1 MITPPDQ
8 EYVDAPPPVS
18 VTLAPVQT
26 AAAVL
31 VAVTTGNG
39 FTVTVVVDEAAEVP
53 QALVA
58 VTEIFPLVAL
68 AVVIIE
74 FVVEVP
80 VQPPGNVQL

>member
-1 MITPPDQ
+1 M
-8 EYVDAPPPVS
+8 
-18 VTLAPVQT
+18 
-26 AAAVL
+26 
-31 VAVTTGNG
+31 
-39 FTVTVVVDEAAEVP
+39 DEAAEVP

-80 VQPPGNVQL
+80 VQPPGNVQV